1 METIKLNVYKFNEL
15 SNEAKNQAINEVF
28 KNGLQMFESYNDD
41 IINSINKLCDLL
53 NIKTGRT
60 YDFIIKEADF
70 INLEG
75 IRLYKYL
82 VNNFYNDLFKPRF
95 LTVLDKHI
103 KTNAFIVRN
112 ATNYKGEQRAFLYSK
127 IFVTNDS
134 VLTGVSSDLEIL
146 QPIYEFLK
154 DPKKNY
160 TGFDLLKDIE
170 RAISQSFRQVEE
182 YENNED
188 LRAEFLQENDFNFL
202 LNGKIFEI

>member
-15 SNEAKNQAINEVF
+15 NNEAKNQAINEVF
-28 KNGLQMFESYNDD
+28 KNGLQMFESYSDD
-41 IINSINKLCDLL
+41 LINSINKLCDLL

-82 VNNFYNDLFKPRF
+82 VNNFYNDLFKAKF

-103 KTNAFIVRN
+103 KTNAFIFRN
-112 ATNYKGEQRAFLYSK
+112 TTNYKGEQRAFIYSK
-127 IFVTNDS
+127 NFFNTDA
-134 VLTGVSSDLEIL
+134 VLTGVYTDNEIL

-154 DPKKNY
+154 DPKKSY

-170 RAISQSFRQVEE
+170 RAITQSFRQIEE
-182 YENNED
+182 DENNED
-188 LRAEFLQENDFNFL
+188 LRAEFLEENDFNFL
-202 LNGKIFEI
+202 VNGKIFNI